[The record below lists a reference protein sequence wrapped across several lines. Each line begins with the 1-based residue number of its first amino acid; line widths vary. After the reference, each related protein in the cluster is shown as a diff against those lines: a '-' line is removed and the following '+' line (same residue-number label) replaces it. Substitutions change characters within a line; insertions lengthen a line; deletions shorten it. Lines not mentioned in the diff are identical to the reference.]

1 MYNGRAAQP
10 SVPSLQRYRTMQLH
24 RLSIIGVGLLGGS
37 IGMAVKSAV
46 TDCEVIGYGHRQ
58 DTLKRAI
65 EVGAIDRGT
74 GGFDAAVEGADLIIL
89 CTPVG
94 LLGDMLRGI
103 SGFLK
108 PGAIVTDV
116 GSTKAS
122 VAAAAVEILRGE
134 NPFVGSHPMA
144 GSEKRGVEFAR
155 ADLYRNALCILTPG
169 DRTPASAVEEVEG
182 FWRLLGMHTCR
193 MLPTDHDRALAEVS
207 HLPHAL
213 AAALVTMQSPEAMEL
228 AGKGFLDTTR
238 IAGGDGGLWRDIF
251 LDNAPNVRTA
261 IAKLRAQLDAVE
273 QLMEPGKG
281 EELRRWLDAAAGKR
295 QALLQEKLR
304 EVTPD

>member
-1 MYNGRAAQP
+1 
-10 SVPSLQRYRTMQLH
+10 MQLH

-37 IGMAVKSAV
+37 IGMAVRSV
-46 TDCEVIGYGHRQ
+46 LSDCQIIGYGHRKE
-58 DTLKRAI
+58 TLERAVQI
-65 EVGAIDRGT
+65 GAIDHGT
-74 GGFDAAVEGADLIIL
+74 SDLKQAVEGAEMVIL

-94 LLGDMLRGI
+94 VLGEMLKGM
-103 SGFLK
+103 SDFLTQ
-108 PGAIVTDV
+108 GAVVTDV

-122 VAAAAVEILRGE
+122 IVETAGRTLPAGVQ
-134 NPFVGSHPMA
+134 FVGSHPMA

-155 ADLYRNALCILTPG
+155 ADLFQNALCITTPTDG
-169 DRTPASAVEEVEG
+169 TAPAALEQVEE
-182 FWRLLGMHTCR
+182 FWRMLGMRTCR
-193 MLPTDHDRALAEVS
+193 MNPADHDRALAEVS

-251 LDNAPNVRTA
+251 LDNAPN
-261 IAKLRAQLDAVE
+261 LRAALSRLRGQLEAFE
-273 QLMEPGKG
+273 RLLEPGKAD
-281 EELRRWLDAAAGKR
+281 ELRRWLDEAAGKR
-295 QALLQEKLR
+295 QAVLQEKLR